1 MNIIDLYEKYDN
13 LYYVGGVVR
22 DILLKMPSNDVDIT
36 YVGNAI
42 EFCQNISDC
51 EIVQT
56 NPDFGTVR
64 ILVGEKKKPFDI
76 ASTRKESYP
85 RKGHLPVVEEIGC
98 DLKDDV
104 IRRDFTIN
112 ALARNTKTG
121 EIVDYVGGREDIN
134 NKILRVMHDESF
146 IDDPTRIIRG
156 LKFATRFGFDLDEH
170 TKQLQDEY
178 LKNVNYDMS
187 YKRLK
192 DELVSTFNLN
202 SNKAFRKFVEQ
213 KMYKLMTETDFELP
227 DYDIENL
234 VNKYFKQVKNVWLVY
249 IGLLDMSKFELTKT
263 EKKIVDDYKKL
274 LETDLDDDYKVVKAF
289 ENCEIESLLMYEITK
304 KDDKAIE
311 YLDKLSDI
319 KPEISGNDLKNMG
332 LPPSEK
338 YAKILDYVLA
348 EKLKNPELTKN
359 EEMELAE
366 KYEKNM

>member
-42 EFCQNISDC
+42 EFCENISDC

-85 RKGHLPVVEEIGC
+85 KKGHLPVVEEIGC
-98 DLKDDV
+98 DLKEDV

-134 NKILRVMHDESF
+134 NKILRVMHDGSF

-156 LKFATRFGFDLDEH
+156 LKFATRFGFELDEH
-170 TKQLQDEY
+170 TKELQDDY

-202 SNKAFRKFVEQ
+202 SNKAFKKFVDQ
-213 KMYKLMTETDFELP
+213 KMYKLMTEKEFSLP

-234 VNKYFKQVKNVWLVY
+234 VNKYFKKVKNTWLVY
-249 IGLLDMSKFELTKT
+249 VGLVDMSKFELTKA
-263 EKKIVDDYKKL
+263 EKKILDDYNKL
-274 LETDLDDDYKVVKAF
+274 LETDLSDDYKIVKAF
-289 ENCEIESLLMYEITK
+289 EGCEIESLLMYEITK
-304 KDDKAIE
+304 KDGLALK
-311 YLDKLSDI
+311 YLDELSEI
-319 KPEISGNDLKNMG
+319 KPEISGKDLKDMG

-338 YAKILDYVLA
+338 YSKILDYVLA
-348 EKLKNPELTKN
+348 EKLKNPDLTKN
-359 EEMELAE
+359 DELELAE

>member
-1 MNIIDLYEKYDN
+1 
-13 LYYVGGVVR
+13 
-22 DILLKMPSNDVDIT
+22 
-36 YVGNAI
+36 
-42 EFCQNISDC
+42 
-51 EIVQT
+51 
-56 NPDFGTVR
+56 
-64 ILVGEKKKPFDI
+64 
-76 ASTRKESYP
+76 
-85 RKGHLPVVEEIGC
+85 
-98 DLKDDV
+98 
-104 IRRDFTIN
+104 
-112 ALARNTKTG
+112 
-121 EIVDYVGGREDIN
+121 
-134 NKILRVMHDESF
+134 MHDESF

-234 VNKYFKQVKNVWLVY
+234 VNKYFKKVKNVWLVY

-274 LETDLDDDYKVVKAF
+274 LEIDLSSDYKIVKAF

-304 KDDKAIE
+304 KDGKAIE

-319 KPEISGNDLKNMG
+319 KPKISGNDLKNMG

-338 YAKILDYVLA
+338 YAKILDYVLV

-359 EEMELAE
+359 EEIELAE